1 MSTITRTILGARIQT
16 ELLLGLKHKPVP
28 FTTLNEKFNVQAGV
42 NTPDAAVPTLQ
53 YLAIGIGGHR
63 TQVGA
68 EGISYPEDN
77 LFSPASGALYR
88 HLPFIMREVGSDL
101 TTTERARYAGRVLE
115 QHNGKNYICYYLRL
129 IDTAL
134 SEVVMSLNVPQGG
147 SGSTPPVIV
156 VEPFVPDSSNLNP
169 TPPLV
174 PANGAVTTDG
184 SYLTTS
190 VNLELSFEAAEV
202 EELLNVGRI
211 LFDNERQVVI
221 SEFGMVAAKPMLVTS
236 STATGSVNYYEAVQA
251 TLIAHSMVYYAMMY
265 LNRGFDHTLE
275 LGAIEPLTIGTV
287 R

>member
-1 MSTITRTILGARIQT
+1 MSTITRTILGARIQS
-16 ELLLGLKHKPVP
+16 ELLLGLKHAPLP

-42 NTPDAAVPTLQ
+42 NTPDAEVPTLQ

-101 TTTERARYAGRVLE
+101 TQTERARYGMRVLE

-129 IDTAL
+129 IDTSL
-134 SEVVMSLNVPQGG
+134 SQVVMALNVPQGG

-156 VEPFVPDSSNLNP
+156 TEPFIPDSSHLNP

-236 STATGSVNYYEAVQA
+236 STGSGSVNYYEAVQA